1 MRNADALKPDVQF
14 SIFLS
19 SRPSVLGHIVQQLA
33 EHKVN
38 LVAMSMMD
46 ATEHRVLRIIAEK
59 PERARDTLAALDL
72 PTTETTVLTS
82 TLPNKPGAIADVV
95 QRLDHEHIQVH
106 YAYCTSGS
114 RNGKALGVFKVSN
127 LNKAV
132 QVLSER
138 KPRRKTS
145 PTAIRARG
153 RGRRKKGT

>member
-1 MRNADALKPDVQF
+1 MGNANTLQSDVQF
-14 SIFLS
+14 SVFLAN
-19 SRPSVLGHIVQQLA
+19 RPGVLSHLVQQFA

-46 ATEHRVLRIIAEK
+46 ATEHRVLRMVAEE
-59 PERARDTLAALDL
+59 PALARDTLAALDL

-82 TLPNKPGAIADVV
+82 ILPNKPGAIADVV
-95 QRLDHEHIQVH
+95 QRLDDQHIQVH
-106 YAYCTSGS
+106 YAYCTAGS
-114 RNGKALGVFKVSN
+114 RNGRSLGVFKVSN

-145 PTAIRARG
+145 VTAIRAMG
-153 RGRRKKGT
+153 RGRRR